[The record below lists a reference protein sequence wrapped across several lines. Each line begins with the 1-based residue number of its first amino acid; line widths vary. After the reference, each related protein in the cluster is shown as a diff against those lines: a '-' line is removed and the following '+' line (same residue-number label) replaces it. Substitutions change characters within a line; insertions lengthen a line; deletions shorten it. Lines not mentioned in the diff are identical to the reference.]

1 MRRLLLSLLVATLL
15 SACQRGS
22 GSREPFADHQCGID
36 DTFAGQP
43 KPTVTFVT
51 DTARALESWR
61 TSAGG
66 PVVDR
71 TARSCDDAPIDS
83 ILVVSWNTHLGHA
96 HMRRFVWDL
105 RNGRI
110 VPGQR
115 VKHFVLLVQEAY
127 REGESVPAKLSEP
140 GCAPRM
146 GGKGPDIEDVADSLG
161 LALFYVASMRNG
173 CSSSIRQDRG
183 NAILSTLPLTNLKSV
198 ELPLMRQRRVA
209 AMAEISGRAT
219 TGQMWNLVVASVH
232 LENRAPGSPRSW
244 AHGRAKQAEALVKN
258 LPDSVLLA
266 VGGDLNTLSGADE
279 PAVRII
285 GGKFANSPE
294 HQTKNTFL
302 SYVVV
307 RSQLDYLFF
316 RCLGH
321 HRSTYW
327 RANNRYGSDHYPIMG
342 FVRVS

>member
-1 MRRLLLSLLVATLL
+1 MRLLLFATFMALWA
-15 SACQRGS
+15 SACQRSS
-22 GSREPFADHQCGID
+22 GSHAPFAEHQCGV
-36 DTFAGQP
+36 AGSLSEP
-43 KPTVTFVT
+43 AKPTVTFIQ
-51 DTARALESWR
+51 DTARAQEPWR
-61 TSAGG
+61 VSAGA

-71 TARSCDDAPIDS
+71 TARICDDAPLDS

-96 HMRRFVWDL
+96 DMRRFVSDL
-105 RNGRI
+105 RGGRV

-115 VKHFVLLVQEAY
+115 IKHFVLLVQEAH
-127 REGESVPAKLSEP
+127 RAGASVPAKFTKP
-140 GCAPRM
+140 GCARRM
-146 GGKGPDIEDVADSLG
+146 GGQGPDIEDVADSLG

-173 CSSSIRQDRG
+173 CSSNRREDRG
-183 NAILSTLPLTNLKSV
+183 NAILSTLPLTNLKAI
-198 ELPLMRQRRVA
+198 ELPFMRQRRVA
-209 AMAEISGRAT
+209 AMAEVSGMTT
-219 TGQMWNLVVASVH
+219 TGHQWHLVVASVH
-232 LENRAPGSPRSW
+232 LENRATGSPRSW
-244 AHGRAKQAEALVKN
+244 VHGRAQQAEALVKN

-294 HQTKNTFL
+294 HQRKNTFL

-316 RCLGH
+316 RCFGH

-327 RANNRYGSDHYPIMG
+327 RGNNRYGSDHYPIMG
-342 FVRVS
+342 FIRVS